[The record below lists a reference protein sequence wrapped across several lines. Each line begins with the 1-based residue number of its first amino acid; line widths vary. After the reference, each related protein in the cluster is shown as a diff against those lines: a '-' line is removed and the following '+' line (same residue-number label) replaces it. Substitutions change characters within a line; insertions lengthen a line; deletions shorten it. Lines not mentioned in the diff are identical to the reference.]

1 MAKLDGKVAV
11 MTGASSGIGEASAE
25 ALVAEG
31 ATLVF
36 AARREERLS
45 DLVGCIK
52 GNGGRALPVSC
63 DVTDENQAHAL
74 IRRTEEEFG
83 RLDILVNKAG
93 VMLLSKVGKGLSDQ
107 WRQRFEVNVSCTSA

>member
-1 MAKLDGKVAV
+1 MTKLDGKVAV
-11 MTGASSGIGEASAE
+11 MTGASSGIGEAAAE
-25 ALVAEG
+25 TLAAQG
-31 ATLVF
+31 ATVVV

-45 DLVGCIK
+45 DLVGRIR
-52 GNGGRALPVSC
+52 GNGGRTLAVSC
-63 DVTDENQAHAL
+63 DVTDEGQTHAL

-83 RLDILVNKAG
+83 RVDILVNNAG